1 MSIAR
6 QLFREFRPFFQMLEQ
21 PLGRAPASL
30 NSHRYSLF
38 DDPFIGSFQT
48 SRPALDVTE
57 EGSNYIVEAE
67 LPGVKKEDLNVR
79 IGGDGRS
86 VTIEGKVFSR
96 RSGGDFDPNGNDN
109 ISQTNTSD
117 SSASLE
123 ADVNAGA
130 VQKSDP
136 STTELASERASSIS
150 SSTFSR
156 TVWLPQM
163 VDSSKV
169 SAKLDHGVLTLTIP
183 KVEDKAH
190 TTIKIE

>member
-1 MSIAR
+1 
-6 QLFREFRPFFQMLEQ
+6 MLEQ
-21 PLGRAPASL
+21 PLGRAPAAL
-30 NSHRYSLF
+30 NSHCYSLF
-38 DDPFIGSFQT
+38 DNPFFGSFQS

-57 EGSNYIVEAE
+57 EGSNYVVEAE

-86 VTIEGKVFSR
+86 VTIDGKVFSR
-96 RSGGDFDPNGNDN
+96 RIGGDFDANGNDN
-109 ISQTNTSD
+109 IAQTNTSD

-123 ADVNAGA
+123 GAPGPSANVNAGT

-136 STTELASERASSIS
+136 STTELASERASSVS

-163 VDSSKV
+163 IDSSKV
-169 SAKLDHGVLTLTIP
+169 LAKLDHGILTLTIP
-183 KVEDKAH
+183 KMEDKAH